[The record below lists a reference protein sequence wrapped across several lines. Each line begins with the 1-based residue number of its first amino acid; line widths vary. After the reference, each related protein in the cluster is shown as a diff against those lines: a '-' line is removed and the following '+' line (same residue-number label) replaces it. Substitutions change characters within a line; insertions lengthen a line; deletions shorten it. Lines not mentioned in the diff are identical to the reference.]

1 MKLCITLIAKYIVD
15 VNSGIKFKRRVTM
28 KIWDIF
34 FAMQLSIII
43 FDQLKM
49 QPL

>member
-28 KIWDIF
+28 KIWDIC
-34 FAMQLSIII
+34 FAMQCNYLS
-43 FDQLKM
+43 
-49 QPL
+49 